1 MGYPDRAEV
10 VGIRDRG
17 GQMTSE
23 EGKERARAP
32 KHGDQGGFPS
42 SQHGCKGKSSARDV
56 QTPCSLHSLRLN
68 RLQALC
74 IRVRRR
80 GILGSSR

>member
-32 KHGDQGGFPS
+32 KMGIKEAS
-42 SQHGCKGKSSARDV
+42 RARS
-56 QTPCSLHSLRLN
+56 TAARASLARATSKRHARSTLF
-68 RLQALC
+68 A
-74 IRVRRR
+74 
-80 GILGSSR
+80 